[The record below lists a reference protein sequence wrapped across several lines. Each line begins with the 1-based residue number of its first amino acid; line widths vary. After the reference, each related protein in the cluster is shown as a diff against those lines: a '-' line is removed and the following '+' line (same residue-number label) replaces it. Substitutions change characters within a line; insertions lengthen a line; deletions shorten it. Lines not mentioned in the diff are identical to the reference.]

1 MSRHP
6 SLSTSSLQPMASSSE
21 KLQTCFKVQQDHLN
35 CLGQPDGCSPPH
47 RAQGMTQ
54 LPRRM
59 PEPILHHEKGRRI
72 HHQGTVNQR
81 ASVPFTIFL
90 RFSRCCKP
98 KKHGVSVKA
107 EWYQCVC
114 VCVGCWSPPSWKGS
128 VLSTHCIQLFT
139 DNTDKQGL
147 ELGGLA
153 CPIRAHICLILRNDL
168 FLPNPLVKLSRKII

>member
-1 MSRHP
+1 
-6 SLSTSSLQPMASSSE
+6 MASSSE

-35 CLGQPDGCSPPH
+35 GLGQSDGCSPPH
-47 RAQGMTQ
+47 RAQGMSQ

-59 PEPILHHEKGRRI
+59 PEPILHHEKGHRI

-90 RFSRCCKP
+90 RFSRCCKQT
-98 KKHGVSVKA
+98 KKKDGVSVKA
-107 EWYQCVC
+107 EWYQCVCVC

-128 VLSTHCIQLFT
+128 VLSTLTARSFSLKILT
-139 DNTDKQGL
+139 NRGWS
-147 ELGGLA
+147 LGDLHA
-153 CPIRAHICLILRNDL
+153 KSETHACLILRNNL